1 MYELETDY
9 LVVGAGAS
17 GMAFVDSLLTHSD
30 AEVVLVDRR
39 HRPGGHWI
47 DAYPFVRLHQPSAYY
62 GVNSRVLGTN
72 RVDETGPNAGF
83 YERATASEI
92 CDYYNRVLE
101 EQFVASGRVRFMP
114 MSEYQGEDGDGHH
127 VVSLLNGAQTTVKVR
142 RKFVDA
148 TYVESE
154 IPSMHTPSFEIDE
167 GVRFMPPNGLVHIRE
182 PASGFTVIGAGK
194 TAVDTCC
201 WLLDAGVA
209 PDGSGGSSLAMG
221 GC

>member
-1 MYELETDY
+1 M
-9 LVVGAGAS
+9 
-17 GMAFVDSLLTHSD
+17 
-30 AEVVLVDRR
+30 
-39 HRPGGHWI
+39 
-47 DAYPFVRLHQPSAYY
+47 
-62 GVNSRVLGTN
+62 NSRVLGSN
-72 RVDETGPNAGF
+72 RIDEAGPNAGF

-101 EQFVASGRVRFMP
+101 AQFVASGRVRFVP

-167 GVRFMPPNGLVHIRE
+167 GVRFMAPNGLVHIGE
-182 PASGFTVIGAGK
+182 PASDSRCSAPARRRWIRAAGSS
-194 TAVDTCC
+194 TPASH
-201 WLLDAGVA
+201 
-209 PDGSGGSSLAMG
+209 PMRSGGSSLAMPG
-221 GC
+221 SSTARSPNRSTCWDRRTCSSRRSG